1 MVDADVVVV
10 VEDSSWSS
18 DPTGFG
24 SSTFALVVVVNVIFV
39 SLDDTGRGVDAGVE
53 DPGGRWRG
61 DASLWLLDLVVV
73 LVRRADEF
81 CLDENDNR
89 VRIAPK
95 KLVFAGLL
103 VVLTVVRLLSFD
115 GVVSSSVVLTEVLL
129 LLL

>member
-53 DPGGRWRG
+53 DPGGRCR
-61 DASLWLLDLVVV
+61 DDSLWLLDCAVD
-73 LVRRADEF
+73 LVRRAEDLS
-81 CLDENDNR
+81 LDEEDNR

-95 KLVFAGLL
+95 KLLFFAGLL
-103 VVLTVVRLLSFD
+103 VVMIVLRLLSFD

>member
-53 DPGGRWRG
+53 DPGGRCR
-61 DASLWLLDLVVV
+61 DDSLWLLDCAVD

>member
-53 DPGGRWRG
+53 DPGGRCR
-61 DASLWLLDLVVV
+61 DDSLWLLDCAVD

-129 LLL
+129 QLL

>member
-1 MVDADVVVV
+1 M
-10 VEDSSWSS
+10 EDSSWSS

-53 DPGGRWRG
+53 DPGGRCR
-61 DASLWLLDLVVV
+61 DDSLWLLDCAVD